1 MRILAY
7 GAAAL
12 IPALLT
18 AALIVR
24 PVEATSAATAS
35 PSARA
40 ASSLADYV
48 PPSHVRVIPL
58 YTVTSR

>member
-1 MRILAY
+1 MRNLAY
-7 GAAAL
+7 GAAVL

-18 AALIVR
+18 AALLVR
-24 PVEATSAATAS
+24 PGEATSAATAS

-40 ASSLADYV
+40 APSLVDYV

-58 YTVTSR
+58 YIVTSR